1 MNNWTAWV
9 GVKFGTLTVEK
20 YLGYQNRGSAYF
32 LVRCDCGKTKKVTI
46 WEFKKGKEKSC
57 GLLRCK
63 AKVKGLTGTPKPP
76 ETITQQDETASALE
90 TRLKPKYY
98 CRAVTPLK
106 PKVRKEVKP
115 LTDNGYIHYL
125 RLFAKKWVRKRE
137 LTDECNIK

>member
-63 AKVKGLTGTPKPP
+63 AKVKELTGTPKPP
-76 ETITQQDETASALE
+76 ETITQQDETTSALE
-90 TRLKPKYY
+90 ARLKPKYF
-98 CRAVTPLK
+98 CNAVAPECTISTLLHICCCECDRPCKRCENTPQK
-106 PKVRKEVKP
+106 CGARERK
-115 LTDNGYIHYL
+115 
-125 RLFAKKWVRKRE
+125 
-137 LTDECNIK
+137 

>member
-20 YLGYQNRGSAYF
+20 YLGYQDRGSAYF

-63 AKVKGLTGTPKPP
+63 AKVKELTGTPKPP
-76 ETITQQDETASALE
+76 EAVVQQEATTSAIE
-90 TRLKPKYY
+90 ARLKPKYF
-98 CRAVTPLK
+98 CKAVAPECTISTLLHICCCECDRPCKRCENTPQK
-106 PKVRKEVKP
+106 C
-115 LTDNGYIHYL
+115 G
-125 RLFAKKWVRKRE
+125 ARKRIE
-137 LTDECNIK
+137 TEGG

>member
-20 YLGYQNRGSAYF
+20 YLGYQDRGSAYF

-63 AKVKGLTGTPKPP
+63 AKVKGLTGAPKPP
-76 ETITQQDETASALE
+76 ETITQQDETASANNNIKSTGSVIAKKVGGSATIILPDNQK
-90 TRLKPKYY
+90 LQL
-98 CRAVTPLK
+98 VTWK
-106 PKVRKEVKP
+106 NDNEVK
-115 LTDNGYIHYL
+115 
-125 RLFAKKWVRKRE
+125 R
-137 LTDECNIK
+137 